1 MIGHFEALLEPKGY
15 FFPESRAAVT
25 HRTLRSMLTKP
36 RWNHLEI
43 RTMRGVLSALGRQQ
57 RD

>member
-1 MIGHFEALLEPKGY
+1 
-15 FFPESRAAVT
+15 
-25 HRTLRSMLTKP
+25 LRSMLTKP